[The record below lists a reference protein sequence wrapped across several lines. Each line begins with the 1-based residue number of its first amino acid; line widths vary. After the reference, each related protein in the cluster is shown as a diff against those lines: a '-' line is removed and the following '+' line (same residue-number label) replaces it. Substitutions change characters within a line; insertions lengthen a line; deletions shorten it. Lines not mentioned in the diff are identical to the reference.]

1 MNLTEED
8 KKMLLSW
15 GFTEDDFWQIAEAIH
30 KSKTKYEL
38 GDTPISREEAIRLLG
53 REKYLSGI
61 ARSAFHHSAV
71 RETESGRRI
80 YFDSSRLFRRRR
92 LKR

>member
-1 MNLTEED
+1 MKLTEED

-61 ARSAFHHSAV
+61 ARSAFHHS
-71 RETESGRRI
+71 
-80 YFDSSRLFRRRR
+80 SSTGDRKRKAHLFRFEQAF
-92 LKR
+92 